1 MQHTILQD
9 SSFIIAV
16 VNEKDIFHTEATEV
30 IDDLIKYKS
39 KIRLVIPAIVFFET
53 MFKLIQRGVK
63 PEFVQQYLWKYLY
76 EDEVLNVSLLETAA
90 FRMSKKLAF
99 SKIHLKTSDAIIA
112 LTGMEF
118 ESQILTFDNQMHKT
132 LQAIDYKESYLCSK
146 KSERKRFLKE
156 LNNKIC

>member
-1 MQHTILQD
+1 MRHTILQD
-9 SSFIIAV
+9 SSFVIASI
-16 VNEKDIFHTEATEV
+16 NIDDIFYKEAIE
-30 IDDLIKYKS
+30 ISSELLKRKN
-39 KIRLVIPAIVFFET
+39 KIRIVIPAIVFFET

-63 PEFVQQYLWKYLY
+63 PEFVQHYLWKYLY

-156 LNNKIC
+156 LNNKI